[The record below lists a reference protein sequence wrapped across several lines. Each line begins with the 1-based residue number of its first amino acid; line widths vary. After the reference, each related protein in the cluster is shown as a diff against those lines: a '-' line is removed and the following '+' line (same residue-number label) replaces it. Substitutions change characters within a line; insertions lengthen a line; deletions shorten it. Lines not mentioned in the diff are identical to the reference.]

1 MKKQVI
7 LLIAASVLLW
17 KCTDHVQLPVYQL
30 DATKSVAEWKGYLKT
45 GYFNE
50 GSIAVQSE
58 SITVSEGKITG
69 GTLSLPLSSI
79 LNFNLPTPEVK
90 QELVHHLQ
98 SADFFNMALHPELKF
113 EINSVTAYSG
123 SGDGV
128 VKDANFMVNG
138 MLTMVG
144 KMNPVTFPAKIIFN
158 GDAFSVEGKV
168 KVDRTKWGIV
178 YGTDQSTPAEA
189 IIEPFIDIYLKLAG
203 NKK

>member
-7 LLIAASVLLW
+7 ILIAASVLLW

-58 SITVSEGKITG
+58 SITVSEGKIIA
-69 GTLSLPLSSI
+69 GTFSLPLSSI
-79 LNFNLPTPEVK
+79 LNFNLPTPEIK

-98 SADFFNMALHPELKF
+98 SADFFDMALYPDLKF

-123 SGDGV
+123 QGDGIV
-128 VKDANFMVNG
+128 EGANFRVNG
-138 MLTMVG
+138 MLTMLG
-144 KMNPVTFPAKIIFN
+144 KTNFIAFPAKIVFN

-178 YGTDQSTPAEA
+178 YGTDQSKPAEA
-189 IIEPFIDIYLKLAG
+189 IIEPFIDIHLKLAG